1 MIYYI
6 YILQSKKDNN
16 FYTGYTSDL
25 KKRLE
30 EHNNG
35 KVISTK
41 HRRPLKLIYF
51 EGCLSQ
57 KDALHR
63 EKYLKTSWGKRYIKN
78 RMKNYLTGLAE
89 ATTTEISKE
98 KKPETFQESKK
109 IANQGGTI
117 AGNTRKEIEEKT
129 GKKVISSLNAKE
141 LENKNISLENNEDN
155 ELNH

>member
-25 KKRLE
+25 RKRLE

-35 KVISTK
+35 NVTSTK
-41 HRRPLKLIYF
+41 YRRPLKLIYF

-78 RMKNYLTGLAE
+78 RMKNYLTGRAE

-98 KKPETFQESKK
+98 KKPETFNESKL

-117 AGNTRKEIEEKT
+117 AGNARKEIEDKT
-129 GKKVISSLNAKE
+129 GKNVISSLNIKE
-141 LENKNISLENNEDN
+141 LDSKIKQIEKKDTKK
-155 ELNH
+155 